1 MATENLAEL
10 SEPRGMLNLVTIRST
25 SVRVVG
31 RDAELAQLADALK
44 RARAGEA
51 AAVLVGG
58 EAGAGKTRL
67 VEEFST
73 RASTGGVR
81 VLFGRCM
88 ELGEEGLPFAPFAA
102 ALREVLRSDGPAAFA
117 GQEQDFARLL
127 PELGPTGPQSAGRG
141 QLFELVAGLFEQLA
155 AERPLLLV
163 IEDLHWADRS
173 TRDLLGFLL
182 RSGRGV
188 RAMLVATYRT
198 DELHRGHP
206 LRPFLAELDRVRS
219 VERLELAGLDR
230 EATAAIIADLREESP
245 RPVVVDNI
253 YERSQGNAFFIEELA
268 AHPEGDCGL
277 PDTLRDLLLT
287 RVDQLPESTQ
297 QVLRIAAAGGGR
309 LGHRLLNE
317 VAGVSEPELESAL
330 RAAVAAQL
338 VVADADGDEYR
349 FRHALVREAVHDDL
363 LPGEHAR
370 LHARYAAAIE
380 ADPSLVGAARAPA
393 EIAHHWYAAHD
404 RPRAL
409 VAGVRAAADAG
420 ERYAF
425 AEQGSLLERVLELW
439 EQVPDAAE
447 QTGLDRLAVLENAV
461 GASLGAGDFMRALKL
476 TKAGLA
482 EVDAVAEPL
491 RAARLLEKRGTV
503 LRLLAKSDGLDELR
517 RAYELVSTVPASRE
531 TAELLASVAAGLMR
545 GGTAEE
551 IDAAAAAS
559 IGAAGEVGDVAQQVS
574 AAITYAR
581 VCSHHLSLEE
591 GLAEM
596 RRAAAVAERTG
607 DLDGLA
613 HARVSISNALYELGR
628 YGESAETVQ
637 AGGDEVRRVGV
648 GRTSSVYLVSNHA
661 DALLALGR
669 WDEAAVLLDDVL
681 RFDPPGVLALSALIP
696 QAWLRLVRGDASARD
711 TTGGALAY
719 LGRPFVDPQF
729 RLPLLALRVTSLLV
743 DGEHADAV
751 AAAFTALEDPE
762 LAHYARY
769 AWPLLGAVGDAVL
782 ATGHPRLRDALAE
795 AASQVPIRHAA
806 ERAYAADVA
815 AVLDGGVHAHVT
827 AVAAWRADGQP
838 YQTARALLRL
848 AEAQAAAGDRAASA
862 DAVEEALAIASA
874 LRAAPLRTQAAT
886 LARRIGV
893 RALSAPIGGPD
904 TTLTSR
910 EREVLRL
917 VAEGYSNGRIAEAL
931 FISPKTA
938 SVHVS
943 RIIAKLDVSNRGEA
957 AALAHRLGLL
967 EAG

>member
-1 MATENLAEL
+1 
-10 SEPRGMLNLVTIRST
+10 MLDLVTIRTSST
-25 SVRVVG
+25 AVVG
-31 RDAELAQLADALK
+31 RDNELSQLSAALK
-44 RARAGEA
+44 RARSGEA

-67 VEEFST
+67 VEEFSA

-81 VLFGRCM
+81 VLLGRCV
-88 ELGEEGLPFAPFAA
+88 ELGEEGLPFAPFVA
-102 ALREVLRSDGPAAFA
+102 ALREILRTDGPAAFG
-117 GQEQDFARLL
+117 GQDQDFARLL
-127 PELGPTGPQSAGRG
+127 PELGPAGPQVAGRG
-141 QLFELVAGLFEQLA
+141 QLFELVASLFERLA
-155 AERPLLLV
+155 AERPLLL
-163 IEDLHWADRS
+163 ILEDLHWADRS

-188 RAMLVATYRT
+188 RAMMVATYRT

-230 EATAAIIADLREESP
+230 DATAAIIADLREEAP
-245 RPVVVDNI
+245 RPAVIDSI

-268 AHPEGDCGL
+268 GHPQGDCGL

-287 RVDQLPESTQ
+287 RVDELPETAQ

-309 LGHRLLNE
+309 LGHRLLSQ
-317 VAGVSEPELESAL
+317 VAGVSEPELDGAL

-338 VVADADGDEYR
+338 VVADADGDGYR

-380 ADPSLVGAARAPA
+380 ADRSLVGAARAPA

-409 VAGVRAAADAG
+409 VAGALAAADAG

-439 EQVPDAAE
+439 ELVPDAAE

-461 GASLGAGDFMRALKL
+461 AASLGAGDFMRALKL

-482 EVDAVAEPL
+482 EVDLEAAPL
-491 RAARLLEKRGTV
+491 RAARLLEQRAKV
-503 LRLLAKSDGLDELR
+503 LRLMAKSDGLTELR
-517 RAYELVSTVPASRE
+517 RAHALVAPLPACRE
-531 TAELLASVAAGLMR
+531 TAQVLAAVAAGLMR
-545 GGTAEE
+545 GGTPEE
-551 IDAAAAAS
+551 IDAAASAA
-559 IGAAGEVGDVAQQVS
+559 IAAAGEIGDAAQRVS

-581 VCSHHLSLEE
+581 VCSHYVRLDE
-591 GLAEM
+591 GLADM
-596 RRAAAVAERTG
+596 RRAAELAERTG

-613 HARVSISNALYELGR
+613 HARVNISDVLYELGH
-628 YGESAETVQ
+628 YSEAAETVR
-637 AGGDEVRRVGV
+637 ASGDEIRRVGI
-648 GRTSSVYLVSNHA
+648 GKTSSVYLVGNHA

-669 WDEAAVLLDDVL
+669 WDEAAALLEDVL

-696 QAWLRLVRGDASARD
+696 QSWLRLARGDAAAAESVNP
-711 TTGGALAY
+711 ALAY
-719 LGRPFVDPQF
+719 LSRPYVDAQF
-729 RLPLLALRVTSLLV
+729 RLPLLELRVAYLMAQGESGEAV
-743 DGEHADAV
+743 DAATAALADPV
-751 AAAFTALEDPE
+751 LPRFP
-762 LAHYARY
+762 RY
-769 AWPLLGAVGDAVL
+769 AWPVLCMIGDVVL
-782 ATGHPRLRDALAE
+782 ATGDAALRATLTEIAAAVPVNHP
-795 AASQVPIRHAA
+795 A
-806 ERAYAADVA
+806 ERAYAADVTA
-815 AVLDGGVHAHVT
+815 ILDGGVDAHT
-827 AVAAWRADGQP
+827 AAVAAWRTDGQP
-838 YQTARALLRL
+838 YQTGRALLRL
-848 AEAQAAAGDRAASA
+848 AAAQAAAGDRSASTV
-862 DAVEEALAIASA
+862 AVEEVIVLATAVGA
-874 LRAAPLRTQAAT
+874 EPLRTDALT
-886 LARRIGV
+886 LARRIGIRTPAV
-893 RALSAPIGGPD
+893 PTGGRD
-904 TTLTSR
+904 TTLTGR

-917 VAEGYSNGRIAEAL
+917 VAEGYSNGRIAETL

-943 RIIAKLDVSNRGEA
+943 RIIAKLAVSSRGEA

-967 EAG
+967 QAG